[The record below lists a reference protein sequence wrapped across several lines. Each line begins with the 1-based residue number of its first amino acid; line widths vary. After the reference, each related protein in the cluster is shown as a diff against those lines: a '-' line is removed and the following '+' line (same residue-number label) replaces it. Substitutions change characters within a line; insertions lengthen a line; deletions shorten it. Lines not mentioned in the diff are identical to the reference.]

1 MHYENDEN
9 YFRGYEWWL
18 MKEAKKRNPQIK
30 LIGKLFQALGFL
42 YKSFLTNISY
52 LSYFNVL
59 FCCCCSRQDIE
70 SLVFGV
76 LALMLLI
83 NRLFLLFYS
92 SVTFWVMTNDLLA
105 SSDISA

>member
-30 LIGKLFQALGFL
+30 LIGKLFQALGFICI
-42 YKSFLTNISY
+42 YFFLTY
-52 LSYFNVL
+52 LTLSCFNRQMFL
-59 FCCCCSRQDIE
+59 CCTRQDIE
-70 SLVFGV
+70 SLVFGM
-76 LALMLLI
+76 LALMLLL

-92 SVTFWVMTNDLLA
+92 SVTF
-105 SSDISA
+105 